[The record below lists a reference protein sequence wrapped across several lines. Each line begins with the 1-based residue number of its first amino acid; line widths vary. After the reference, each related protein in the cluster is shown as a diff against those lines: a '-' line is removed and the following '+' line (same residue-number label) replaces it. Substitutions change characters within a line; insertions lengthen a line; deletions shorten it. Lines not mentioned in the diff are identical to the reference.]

1 MADITTSEIKPRRT
15 RLLFNAFSITPSDI
29 TEARKNAEQGKPER
43 YFEILDHIRTLDGDL
58 RGDLETRR
66 LALLSFDHAVVGED
80 KIQTDFVR
88 DVIARLDY
96 QSVASALA
104 EGVYFGIR
112 ILDLE
117 WERIDG
123 RILPTHFDTIN
134 AKYLLSAVPAD
145 MKTSQ
150 GNPASAKIRSIADVL
165 YYKNTDQNLIRLS
178 DFPVGK
184 LVIADFSDVSYKHLP
199 INFTEMGLGAL
210 CMYASILQHYNL
222 LDWGAYNEIFGQPL
236 RVAQYPSG
244 HQVKEEIT
252 KAEEAVKSLGTDA
265 YAVLSDAIKIVFPEV
280 NRTSS
285 VETYNKLDEK
295 VGKKKTRAILGE
307 TLTAD
312 SGRTGSYALGM
323 VHNGV
328 RIEKVVSDAH
338 YIKRVIK
345 RQIIDPLLAYN
356 FAKPDRSIA
365 LDIPVKGAQ
374 NLQADILIDR
384 EAYEMGMELSKSQMR
399 EKYGWREPADDA
411 DKLIKP
417 AGSGLSALLGQ

>member
-1 MADITTSEIKPRRT
+1 MPDITTSEIKPRRT
-15 RLLFNAFSITPSDI
+15 RLLFNAFTITPGDI
-29 TEARKNAEQGKPER
+29 TQARKNAELGKPER

-66 LALLSFDHAVVGED
+66 LALLSFDYRVMGED
-80 KIQTDFVR
+80 EAQVEFVK
-88 DVIARLDY
+88 DVITRLDY
-96 QSVASALA
+96 QSLASALA
-104 EGVYFGIR
+104 DGVYFGIR
-112 ILDLE
+112 VLDLE
-117 WERIDG
+117 WEKLDG
-123 RILPTHFDTIN
+123 KILPTHFDTIN

-145 MKTSQ
+145 TKTGQ
-150 GNPASAKIRSIADVL
+150 GNPASSHIRSIADVL
-165 YYKNTDQNLIRLS
+165 YYRNTDQNLIRLS
-178 DFPVGK
+178 EFPTGK

-222 LDWGAYNEIFGQPL
+222 LDWGAFNEIFGQPL

-244 HQVKEEIT
+244 HQVQDEIT
-252 KAEEAVKSLGTDA
+252 KAEEAVKSLATDA

-285 VETYNKLDEK
+285 VETYDKLDEK
-295 VGKKKTRAILGE
+295 AAKKKTRAILGE

-312 SGRTGSYALGM
+312 SGGTGSYALGM

-328 RIEKVVSDAH
+328 RLEKVVSDAH

-356 FAKPDRSIA
+356 FAKPDYSIA
-365 LDIPVKGAQ
+365 VDIPVKASQ
-374 NLQADILIDR
+374 NLASEILVDR

-399 EKYGWREPADDA
+399 AKYGWRVPADDA